1 MKDSEFED
9 NRVEFTA
16 RELMESDIPEPQWI
30 VPGFISPG
38 LTLLAGT
45 AKCGKSWLGLGLAT
59 SVSLGLPALGKIEVE
74 KTGVLYLALEDIA
87 VRLQNRLSTILQ
99 DKEAPDNL
107 HIFLEWPKFN
117 QGGLQKLDSW
127 LTLHSYV
134 KLVIIDVYAKIKN
147 PTQKRNWYE
156 QDYDDLG
163 ELKKLSKKHSIAI
176 ILIVHLN
183 KGKDFE
189 DPLNAITGST
199 GMTGA
204 PDTLSLLRSNR
215 QMTSGKLMIV
225 GRDVQQIEL
234 TLRFDSQSTS
244 WVIEGDSEEY
254 KISDQRIAI
263 LNLLRDKKQ
272 PMKSSEIAKALGKK
286 DNAIRQLLSKL
297 HRDRDVIK
305 PMHGLYAIPNNNNH
319 IDNNNN
325 N

>member
-1 MKDSEFED
+1 MNKLESR
-9 NRVEFTA
+9 NRRIEYTA
-16 RELMESDIPEPQWI
+16 RELMEADLPEPHWI
-30 VPGFISPG
+30 VPELFPYG

-199 GMTGA
+199 GMTG
-204 PDTLSLLRSNR
+204 
-215 QMTSGKLMIV
+215 
-225 GRDVQQIEL
+225 
-234 TLRFDSQSTS
+234 
-244 WVIEGDSEEY
+244 
-254 KISDQRIAI
+254 DQ
-263 LNLLRDKKQ
+263 
-272 PMKSSEIAKALGKK
+272 AL
-286 DNAIRQLLSKL
+286 
-297 HRDRDVIK
+297 V
-305 PMHGLYAIPNNNNH
+305 
-319 IDNNNN
+319 
-325 N
+325 